1 VELREICHNKDFWTN
16 ITSIMDMINP
26 LVETVFLLEGNDSIY
41 NVFELDNHGDI
52 IDPNNPSKL
61 GYSRKANLHRRQ

>member
-1 VELREICHNKDFWTN
+1 
-16 ITSIMDMINP
+16 MDMIKP

-41 NVFELDNHGDI
+41 NVFGLDNHGDI